1 MSADRKS
8 IGAVVLTVLPIARMR
23 MLTSVKD
30 GRQLCL
36 FENRQVAMQLD
47 NLLWCQSFD
56 RQEST
61 LQSLATY
68 AHRANLGLARSLI
81 ELYSQPGEIVLD
93 PFAGSGTVAFEAAG
107 LDRTAWASDAS
118 PYACAIALGK
128 LAAPRSERAAMQQAV
143 GFLAAIDAIATSINL
158 EAIPNW
164 VQDFFHPQTLQ
175 EIGAA
180 SQILQQ
186 QPNGFLAAC
195 LLGILHHVLPGFLS
209 YPTRSEAP
217 YLRRATYPPEQFPHL
232 YAYRDLRSRLLA
244 KVKRSYRKH
253 GLPATWEQR
262 QYRVWQQN
270 CAALAIA
277 DASVDAI
284 VTAPPH
290 TDAFEALRNHRLRLW
305 FLGVTEWKP
314 IESELISSGKNY
326 PVQMLACLE
335 EMARVLK
342 PDRHCVLIVGDV
354 MQHGKPRGVAQSLAE
369 LVEQTR
375 RWQIEMIY
383 ENLPSNLAGTQPG
396 RSTRKAVKFDQ
407 ILVLRKR

>member
-1 MSADRKS
+1 
-8 IGAVVLTVLPIARMR
+8 
-23 MLTSVKD
+23 MLTSAKD

-36 FENRQVAMQLD
+36 FEDRQAATQL
-47 NLLWCQSFD
+47 NNWLWCQSFD

-61 LQSLATY
+61 LQSLAPY
-68 AHRANLGLARSLI
+68 AHRANPGLVRSLI
-81 ELYSQPGEIVLD
+81 ELYSQPSEIVLD

-128 LAAPRSERAAMQQAV
+128 LAAPRSERVAMQQAV
-143 GFLAAIDAIATSINL
+143 GFLAAIDAIAPSVNL
-158 EAIPNW
+158 ETIPSW
-164 VQDFFHPQTLQ
+164 VQDFFHPQTLR
-175 EIGAA
+175 EIRAA
-180 SQILQQ
+180 SEVLQQ

-232 YAYRDLRSRLLA
+232 YTYRDLRSRLLA

-253 GLPATWEQR
+253 GLPASWEQR

-270 CAALAIA
+270 CGALTIA

-290 TDAFEALRNHRLRLW
+290 SDAFEVLRNHRLRLW
-305 FLGVTEWKP
+305 FLGVTEWQP
-314 IESELISSGKNY
+314 IESEFISSGKNY
-326 PVQMLACLE
+326 SIQLSACLA

-342 PDRHCVLIVGDV
+342 PDRPCVLVVGDV
-354 MQHGKPRGVAQSLAE
+354 SQHGKTRGVAQSLGSLAE
-369 LVEQTR
+369 QSQ
-375 RWQIEMIY
+375 RWQIETIY
-383 ENLPSNLAGTQPG
+383 DNLPDNLVGAPPS